1 MEWSKAKSLL
11 ILLMLAVN
19 LYLGI
24 NIYTQ
29 IQAQNRQERQMMED
43 ACDILE
49 QRGFT
54 FDREAFMEVPSELES
69 WTWIRDPEAE
79 SAAALR
85 LLGEYTEERL
95 GGGIYAYE
103 GEAATVIFRIGGY
116 VEVQPNGMAAL
127 DLSALLL
134 PQGEENRLTMV
145 ESDAQYALFL
155 DGYAIEGARMG
166 HGEGEA
172 WSGSWIFAEA
182 SQSSGES
189 LSRAKLILAA
199 AEILKSKGIYTIEE
213 VSCIYVLTSLQNGD
227 VHLVPALVL
236 GADGETFFVSMITGT
251 ELTV

>member
-43 ACDILE
+43 ACEILE
-49 QRGFT
+49 QRGLY
-54 FDREAFMEVPSELES
+54 FDREAFMALPSGLES
-69 WTWIRDPEAE
+69 RIWIRDLQAEKEA
-79 SAAALR
+79 AFR
-85 LLGEYTEERL
+85 LLGEYTEDRP

-103 GEAATVIFRIGGY
+103 GENGTVIFRSGGY
-116 VEVQPNGMAAL
+116 VEVQPVNGASL
-127 DLSALLL
+127 DLAALLL
-134 PQGEENRLTMV
+134 PQGEESRLTMV
-145 ESDAQYALFL
+145 EHEGQYTLAL
-155 DGYAIEGARMG
+155 DGYAVEGAYMG
-166 HGEGEA
+166 RGEGES
-172 WSGSWIFAEA
+172 WSGNWIFTTE
-182 SQSSGES
+182 SQSSGEA

-199 AEILKSKGIYTIEE
+199 SQILESRGIYTVRD
-213 VSCIYVLTSLQNGD
+213 VSCIYVMTSLQNGD

-236 GADGETFFVSMITGT
+236 EGEDETLFISMITGS